1 MSAPGFRGGQLPPR
15 RADAIDRLL
24 RDLILGAARRAA
36 ELPAP
41 PSGFYWHPDTR
52 LETDERKGEA
62 RLITT
67 WQLREV
73 H

>member
-1 MSAPGFRGGQLPPR
+1 MSAPGFRGGQLPPPP
-15 RADAIDRLL
+15 ADPIDRLL
-24 RDLILGAARRAA
+24 HELTLGAARRAA

-52 LETDERKGEA
+52 LETDERKDEA